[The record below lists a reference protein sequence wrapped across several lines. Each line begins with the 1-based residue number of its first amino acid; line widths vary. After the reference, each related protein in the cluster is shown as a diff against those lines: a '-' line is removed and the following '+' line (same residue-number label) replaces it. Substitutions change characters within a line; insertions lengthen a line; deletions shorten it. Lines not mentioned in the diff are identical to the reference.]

1 MAYKTYGEA
10 FKEIRIHKE
19 MSLGELEYIS
29 GISKSTL
36 SQFENGKLMLSFDK
50 LDQALD
56 AMYVTLQDY
65 YFVLNEGNTQ
75 YAISQ
80 FNKIQYYFIKKRY
93 DKLTEIYE
101 INIKNGEKGTDL
113 IALCAKIC
121 YSPLSPKELKK
132 IEDYCTSGLE
142 WSLYDIRILVHM
154 ISQLNLD
161 FLFNILQEFFLTTL
175 FSQYIDELASYREP
189 IVWILTISALI
200 FIKNEKRSETHLIIE
215 KLEHFAQKSDLTAKI
230 GLYFVRGCYHSI
242 FISERQGYRIINK
255 LSLILDEINA
265 PYIKRLMWD
274 YYQKEILANS

>member
-36 SQFENGKLMLSFDK
+36 SQLENGKLMLSFDK

-132 IEDYCTSGLE
+132 IEAYFTSGLE
-142 WSLYDIRILVHM
+142 WSLYDIRVLVHM

-161 FLFNILQEFFLTTL
+161 LLFNILQEFFLRL
-175 FSQYIDELASYREP
+175 SFHN
-189 IVWILTISALI
+189 ILM
-200 FIKNEKRSETHLIIE
+200 N
-215 KLEHFAQKSDLTAKI
+215 
-230 GLYFVRGCYHSI
+230 
-242 FISERQGYRIINK
+242 
-255 LSLILDEINA
+255 
-265 PYIKRLMWD
+265 
-274 YYQKEILANS
+274 